1 GAHVENTSQIGTFK
15 ILSHDYADG
24 RWRLRWKVI
33 E

>member
-1 GAHVENTSQIGTFK
+1 VENTSQIGTFK